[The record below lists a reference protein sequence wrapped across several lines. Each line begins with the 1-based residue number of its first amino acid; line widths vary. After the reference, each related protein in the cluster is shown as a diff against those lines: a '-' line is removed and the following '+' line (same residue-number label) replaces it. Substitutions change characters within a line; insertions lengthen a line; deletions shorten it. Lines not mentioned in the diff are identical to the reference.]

1 MYTKQNNLYEKLS
14 SLSFLYIAGVAVI
27 ALILGTLLPIYMGLA
42 NYKLA
47 KIALVPALL
56 VLGILF
62 LYSRKMMLVI
72 IILTRSCGDL
82 FFADSRLDLGGV
94 GLGIGGLI
102 NAFVILISLI
112 LVLEDTKTFPR
123 RYAFTWAVFLA
134 ITFYGSIVTP
144 VRSDAVR
151 SWLALV
157 SYFAIFISAF
167 SFVKTAE
174 DFKFCVKLVLW
185 SSVLPVLY
193 SFIDIALNI
202 SHLGAE
208 GFRLKSTFGHANIF
222 AFYLLLTISF
232 IFYQLK
238 NMTSK
243 ENLATK
249 LFFVGY
255 IFLLLGLLTLTKTRS
270 AWLACAVTFMLY
282 ALCFE
287 RRYFLY
293 IFMGMIAA
301 LFVPGVGDRL
311 ADLSQGNEVVTY
323 AKLNSYAWRVYVWQS
338 AFSWTK
344 PQDYFIGHGM
354 QSFREYA
361 KIFFPMSG
369 GNFVGAHNVYVQ
381 YLFEIGIA
389 GTVAYLAI
397 YYRILVDLFEML
409 KFNRLGGFFVITTIV
424 SYLLCS
430 FSDNML
436 DYLSFNWYL
445 WFIIGAGCASVGIYK
460 KSKFELTKES

>member
-1 MYTKQNNLYEKLS
+1 MTLNSIQRTYGGQVVTVVCVTFIALLIGAFLPIYTDLVGGQIGKLAT
-14 SLSFLYIAGVAVI
+14 LPAF
-27 ALILGTLLPIYMGLA
+27 LILGILLLYDR
-42 NYKLA
+42 KL
-47 KIALVPALL
+47 
-56 VLGILF
+56 
-62 LYSRKMMLVI
+62 MLVI
-72 IILTRSCGDL
+72 IILTRAAGDI
-82 FFADSRLDLGGV
+82 FFNASHFTLGGL
-94 GLGIGGLI
+94 GIGIGGLI

-112 LVLEDTKTFPR
+112 LVLEDPKLFPR
-123 RYAFTWAVFLA
+123 RYALTWIVFLA
-134 ITFYGSIVTP
+134 ITLYGSVVTP

-167 SFVKTAE
+167 SFVKTAD
-174 DFKFCVKLVLW
+174 DFKFCVRLVLW

-193 SFIDIALNI
+193 SFIDIALNAP
-202 SHLGAE
+202 HLGAE

-222 AFYLLLTISF
+222 AFYLLLIISF

-238 NMTSK
+238 NTPLK
-243 ENLATK
+243 GNVAIK
-249 LFFVGY
+249 FFLVGY
-255 IFLLLGLLTLTKTRS
+255 IFLLLGLLILTKTRS
-270 AWLACAVTFMLY
+270 AWVACAVTFMLY
-282 ALCFE
+282 ALFFE
-287 RRYFLY
+287 RRYFIY
-293 IFMGMIAA
+293 ISLAMIAT
-301 LFVPGVGDRL
+301 LFIPGVGDRI

-323 AKLNSYAWRVYVWQS
+323 SKLNSYAWRVYVWQS
-338 AFSWTK
+338 AFAWTK

-381 YLFEIGIA
+381 YLFEIGVA
-389 GTVAYLAI
+389 GTAAYLAI
-397 YYRILVDLFEML
+397 YYKILVDLFEML

-424 SYLLCS
+424 SYLICS

-445 WFIIGAGCASVGIYK
+445 WFVIGAGCASVGNLK
-460 KSKFELTKES
+460 NKKFE